1 MLRTLVALAFVAAA
15 LPAASA
21 SAQDASGPA
30 DVVSIT
36 PEQPRKGEPV
46 TVTFSAPAD
55 SVVVTYRP
63 GAVTATSETFTPGA
77 AVFEFSPKRAGV
89 VSVGAPGGD
98 SQSLS
103 VRFRGAPLS
112 GVVVMVL
119 AGLILFGGAAL
130 ALRALL
136 ADGHRIEID
145 PTMLPD
151 T

>member
-1 MLRTLVALAFVAAA
+1 MRPPLLLAALAVSLAASVPLA
-15 LPAASA
+15 PSA
-21 SAQDASGPA
+21 SAQD
-30 DVVSIT
+30 VLSIT

-55 SVVVTYRP
+55 SVVVIYRP
-63 GAVTATSETFTPGA
+63 GAVTAHTETFAPGS
-77 AVFEFSPKRAGV
+77 AVFEFVPERAGV
-89 VSVGAPGGD
+89 VSVAAPGGAA
-98 SQSLS
+98 QSLS

-136 ADGHRIEID
+136 ADGHRIEVD
-145 PTMLPD
+145 PALRPD